1 MVMPQPARSIAR
13 RISIRVLLALASSLP
28 LFAATAAHAQA
39 GAVYRCGVND
49 YTNTLTE
56 DQAASRHCVKV
67 SRTDWVFSAT
77 DAVGRQYTYNERRTV
92 VRDDGTVET
101 WLQVVPSARA
111 ADVGTTS
118 TDVLPYLR
126 IVSPQ
131 VIRCRQRT
139 ITSGATYYV
148 NVRDN
153 SISKEPSGRSGFFP
167 PPERVAEALAR
178 QLCADG
184 RGTICR
190 AGSSQQ
196 RSICT
201 SITYAVVPERSP

>member
-1 MVMPQPARSIAR
+1 MPRPVRPIAR
-13 RISIRVLLALASSLP
+13 RISIRVLLALASALP
-28 LFAATAAHAQA
+28 VFATTAAHSQT
-39 GAVYRCGVND
+39 GAVYRCALND

-56 DQAASRHCVKV
+56 DQAASRRCVKI
-67 SRTDWVFSAT
+67 SRANWVFSAT
-77 DAVGRQYTYNERRTV
+77 DAAGRQYTYNDRRTV

-101 WLQVVPSARA
+101 WLQVVPPARA

-118 TDVLPYLR
+118 MDVSPYLR

-131 VIRCRQRT
+131 IIRCRQRT

-148 NVRDN
+148 DTRDN

-178 QLCADG
+178 QLCAE
-184 RGTICR
+184 R
-190 AGSSQQ
+190 AERAEAPSAALAL
-196 RSICT
+196 RT
-201 SITYAVVPERSP
+201 SVRYALP